1 MVPRDKD
8 HEMQIANESIWL
20 ESVVQLHDGYEVD
33 AVARFTDR
41 LLRLASSRLPNR
53 LQQRVDP
60 EDIVQSVFRSF
71 FDRNSRGRFQF
82 EQSPDVWRLLAAMTY
97 RKVKKTIRHHGQQ
110 LRDVRREASTPSDFP
125 TAQDDAPTA
134 SSWVVM
140 MELLEGILE
149 QIPETHQRIVRLR
162 LDGHS
167 IDEIAATVGVT
178 SRTVDRALSLV
189 RKVASEMMGDE

>member
-1 MVPRDKD
+1 
-8 HEMQIANESIWL
+8 
-20 ESVVQLHDGYEVD
+20 
-33 AVARFTDR
+33 
-41 LLRLASSRLPNR
+41 
-53 LQQRVDP
+53 
-60 EDIVQSVFRSF
+60 
-71 FDRNSRGRFQF
+71 
-82 EQSPDVWRLLAAMTY
+82 
-97 RKVKKTIRHHGQQ
+97 
-110 LRDVRREASTPSDFP
+110 
-125 TAQDDAPTA
+125 
-134 SSWVVM
+134 M